1 MKPLY
6 IVTLVALSLASTK
19 VFAQESENTQV
30 AAVLDSLHSKASQA
44 DFVGYFELYTDDAV
58 FLGTDATER
67 WPIREF
73 KDYTR
78 LRFEQGDGWTYTMNS
93 RNIFISPDGRT
104 AWFDEE
110 LQNANL
116 GLTRGTGVLQKI
128 GKDWKIAQYNL
139 TVPVPNEIVRDV
151 VRQINDFNQ

>member
-1 MKPLY
+1 MNIS
-6 IVTLVALSLASTK
+6 IVKTICVAVLASVSLGSTK
-19 VFAQESENTQV
+19 VLAQEGDHQLV
-30 AAVLDSLHSKASQA
+30 ATVLDSLHSKASQA
-44 DFVGYFELYTDDAV
+44 DFDGYFELYTNDAV

-67 WPIREF
+67 WPISEF

-78 LRFEQGDGWTYTMNS
+78 LRFDQGDGWTYTLNS
-93 RNIFISPDGRT
+93 RNIFISSDGHT

-128 GKDWKIAQYNL
+128 DEDWKIGAVQPDSSRTQRN
-139 TVPVPNEIVRDV
+139 RS
-151 VRQINDFNQ
+151 